1 MININRRPLVLA
13 GIELW
18 GVDTNISTGDSLQLT
33 AGNDLTIRQAE
44 VKAGGD
50 LIAAAGNNLNVES
63 VLN

>member
-33 AGNDLTIRQAE
+33 AGNDLTIRHEFIQSYHC
-44 VKAGGD
+44 
-50 LIAAAGNNLNVES
+50 AA
-63 VLN
+63 

>member
-1 MININRRPLVLA
+1 MA